1 MKVFSN
7 VPFLLLAL
15 AAAGSAPA
23 MAAPPLAPAPALMP
37 AQASASDT
45 PRVGRSMI
53 AAAEKNIDNRFTRL
67 WDDNPFVV
75 LGPTR
80 GVYLEGYGAVFT
92 AEINLVAG
100 PVLGIMTPPRT
111 LDDISKHKQKK
122 VARLPELRKAL
133 QQALAE
139 LAASPEMAAVPPDQQ
154 IVMVAFLSHYPWED
168 LAGLPAEIMMQ
179 GPKQKLTEALHAGG
193 ASLAAAIQAAQF

>member
-1 MKVFSN
+1 MKSLST

-23 MAAPPLAPAPALMP
+23 VAETP
-37 AQASASDT
+37 QASASEA
-45 PRVGRSMI
+45 PRVGRNMI
-53 AAAEKNIDNRFTRL
+53 ANAEKNIDNRFTRL

-92 AEINLVAG
+92 AEVNLVAG

-111 LDDISKHKQKK
+111 LADIARHKQRKIERIPDLK
-122 VARLPELRKAL
+122 KAL

-139 LAASPEMAAVPPDQQ
+139 LAASPDMAAVPPDQQ
-154 IVMVAFLSHYPWED
+154 IVLVAFLSHYPWED
-168 LAGLPAEIMMQ
+168 LSGLPAQIMMQ
-179 GPKQKLTEALHAGG
+179 GAKQKLTEALHTGG
-193 ASLAAAIQAAQF
+193 AGLAAAIQSAQF

>member
-1 MKVFSN
+1 MKVFSTA
-7 VPFLLLAL
+7 PFLLLAL

-23 MAAPPLAPAPALMP
+23 VAAPPPVSPAPAQAP
-37 AQASASDT
+37 ASET
-45 PRVGRSMI
+45 PRVGRHMI

-92 AEINLVAG
+92 AEVNLVQG
-100 PVLGIMTPPRT
+100 PILGIMTPPRT
-111 LDDISKHKQKK
+111 LDEIAKHKQKK
-122 VARLPELRKAL
+122 IARIPDLKKAL

-154 IVMVAFLSHYPWED
+154 IVVVAFLSHFPWED
-168 LAGLPAEIMMQ
+168 LTGLPAEIMMQ
-179 GPKQKLTEALHAGG
+179 GPKQKLAEALHAGG